1 MAEQYVVY
9 VAAPGEEPSA
19 ETRQRLAEVL
29 GLDLHKLDSLLRRLP
44 AEVTKP
50 IPEATAVTVARR
62 FREAGLQ
69 ASIRA
74 PGSLDAATAAP
85 PPVGRSLTYDE
96 QRAGPSEA
104 PLDHDRGDLASG
116 VESADQVNIW
126 KTQFGASQPQE
137 PVEEEDGREDEED
150 ELFPPSSFA
159 PPAGPKAPSKGLLIA
174 LLLVIVVL
182 VVLWYLF

>member
-19 ETRQRLAEVL
+19 EMRQRLAELL
-29 GLDLHKLDSLLRRLP
+29 GLDMRKLESLLRRLP

-85 PPVGRSLTYDE
+85 PAVGRPMSYDE
-96 QRAGPSEA
+96 QRAGPSEN
-104 PLDHDRGDLASG
+104 PLEHDRGDLGSG
-116 VESADQVNIW
+116 AQSADQVNIW
-126 KTQFGASQPQE
+126 KTQFGASQRAE
-137 PVEEEDGREDEED
+137 PVEEEVSEDEED
-150 ELFPPSSFA
+150 ELFPPSSFS
-159 PPAGPKAPSKGLLIA
+159 PPAGPKAPSRGLLVA
-174 LLLVIVVL
+174 LLLVVVVL